1 MTINIRIT
9 YAKECGKVLGRAGH
23 WSDCLPTQSS
33 DSLERCKAVVR
44 VQPLMVMMIMLIM
57 IMVMM
62 MMMMIVMNMIM
73 IMRQSSYPLGRCK
86 A

>member
-44 VQPLMVMMIMLIM
+44 VQPLIM

-62 MMMMIVMNMIM
+62 MMIVMIM
-73 IMRQSSYPLGRCK
+73 IMI
-86 A
+86 

>member
-44 VQPLMVMMIMLIM
+44 VQPLMMIMLIM

-62 MMMMIVMNMIM
+62 MMIVMIM
-73 IMRQSSYPLGRCK
+73 IMI
-86 A
+86 